1 MMRLAKAISVL
12 LHRTGRNTLM
22 PAMVLAF
29 MLPACA
35 TQSLKIP
42 APPPLLNAGP
52 AVVVPDVDLLAINP
66 HMEEFLHRYVLE
78 YDDPGLKRQLLSL
91 ALSSKAMLGFHYNPE
106 RTLTAE
112 EAFNTRSGN
121 CIAFANLFIA
131 MAREAGLKARYHEVQ
146 IPPEWDS
153 QDDTFIVSKHINVVV
168 DGPHGNW
175 EVDISGQEIKVN
187 AKRRIMRDS
196 EATAMYF
203 NNLAMEALF
212 NSDLPT
218 AYAYLGKAIETAPG
232 FSDPWSNLG
241 VVLYRNGQIRDA
253 ELAYRT
259 ALMIN
264 PAELSAMGNLYDLY
278 MDEENL
284 TAADDLEKRVERYRQ
299 ENPYYLMLLSDEA
312 LEQREYNESIKLLN
326 RAIAKKE
333 DEHRLH
339 FALAR
344 TQYLS
349 GHPDAAE
356 SSLNRAREL
365 APEGVRQGYD
375 RPLRELI
382 QSEPSNA
389 LN

>member
-1 MMRLAKAISVL
+1 MRLPKAISVHP
-12 LHRTGRNTLM
+12 HRTGRNFLM
-22 PAMVLAF
+22 LAMVLAF
-29 MLPACA
+29 LLPACA

-52 AVVVPDVDLLAINP
+52 PVVVPDVELLTVNAQ
-66 HMEEFLHRYVLE
+66 MEKFLQRYVLE
-78 YDDPGLKRQLLSL
+78 YDDPNIKRQLLSL
-91 ALSSKAMLGFHYNPE
+91 AVSSKAMLGFHYNPE

-112 EAFNTRSGN
+112 EAFKTRSGN
-121 CIAFANLFIA
+121 CLAFANLFIA

-153 QDDTFIVSKHINVVV
+153 QNDTFIVSRHINVVIE
-168 DGPHGNW
+168 GPRGLW

-187 AKRRIMRDS
+187 AKRRIMQDS

-203 NNLAMEALF
+203 NNLAIEALF
-212 NSDLPT
+212 KDDLPT
-218 AYAYLGKAIETAPG
+218 AHAYLSKAIEIGPG
-232 FSDPWSNLG
+232 LADSWSNLG
-241 VVLYRNGQIRDA
+241 VVLLRNEQVRDA
-253 ELAYRT
+253 EMAYKT

-278 MDEENL
+278 VNEENL
-284 TAADDLEKRVERYRQ
+284 TAANDLERRVERYRL

-312 LEQREYNESIKLLN
+312 LEKREFDESIELLN
-326 RAIAKKE
+326 RAIEKKE

-365 APEGVRQGYD
+365 APEDIRSDYD
-375 RPLRELI
+375 RPLRELV
-382 QSEPSNA
+382 QSESNRA